1 MFDAEE
7 DLHQELRVDQI
18 VKKLRTLEG
27 IIRNDMKDIN
37 WPKAYD
43 RYSLFSVK
51 NESDSDHGPKSANER
66 RANFTG
72 RQAVST
78 RVVNAE
84 TAL

>member
-27 IIRNDMKDIN
+27 IIRRDLVDDIK
-37 WPKAYD
+37 WREAYD

-51 NESDSDHGPKSANER
+51 KESADQR
-66 RANFTG
+66 RANYSGG
-72 RQAVST
+72 RPVVST
-78 RVVNAE
+78 QSVNAE
-84 TAL
+84 AKV